1 MIFSSIDHARDNDLS
16 AGRFAKALA
25 FLARED
31 LAGLAPGRHEIDG
44 DEVFA
49 NVQELVTVPAGE
61 KNYEA
66 HRRYA
71 DIHYVISG
79 TELIGVAPVGEC
91 APVGEFS
98 EADDFGLF
106 APGGRESWVVVRPG
120 ELVVTPPC
128 DAHKPGCCPCGTE
141 PAPLKKICVKVLVD

>member
-1 MIFSSIDHARDNDLS
+1 MIFSSLANLGANVLS
-16 AGRFAKALA
+16 EERVAKALA

-31 LAGLAPGRHEIDG
+31 LAGLEGGRHEICG

-49 NVQELVTVPAGE
+49 NVQEIVTVPADE
-61 KNYEA
+61 KDYEA

-128 DAHKPGCCPCGTE
+128 DAHTPGCCPCGTE

>member
-1 MIFSSIDHARDNDLS
+1 MIFTSLANAAANDLS
-16 AGRFAKALA
+16 TERYQKALA

-31 LAGLAPGRHEIDG
+31 

-49 NVQELVTVPAGE
+49 NVQEITTVRPDE

-71 DIHYVISG
+71 DIHFVISG
-79 TELIGVAPVGEC
+79 TELLGVAPVSEC

-98 EADDFGLF
+98 EADDFGLYT
-106 APGGRESWVVVRPG
+106 PGDRKGWVTLREG
-120 ELVVTPPC
+120 DLVVTPPC
-128 DAHKPGCCPCGTE
+128 DAHKPGCCPGE

>member
-1 MIFSSIDHARDNDLS
+1 MIFASLAS
-16 AGRFAKALA
+16 APANQIGSERYQRALE
-25 FLARED
+25 FLARPD
-31 LAGLAPGRHEIDG
+31 LAELAPGRHDVMG

-49 NVQELVTVPAGE
+49 NVQELTTVAPDE

-71 DIHYVISG
+71 DIHYVVSG
-79 TELIGVAPVGEC
+79 TELIGVAPVDEC
-91 APVGEFS
+91 AAVGEFS
-98 EADDFGLF
+98 EADDFGLYV
-106 APGGRESWVVVRPG
+106 AGDREAWVTLRPG

-128 DAHKPGCCPCGTE
+128 DAHKPGCCPAGTQ

>member
-1 MIFSSIDHARDNDLS
+1 MIFTSLAHAAANDLS
-16 AGRFAKALA
+16 SERLQRALE
-25 FLARED
+25 FLARPD
-31 LAGLAPGRHEIDG
+31 LASLAPGRHEVMG

-49 NVQELVTVPAGE
+49 NVQELTTVPAAQ

-71 DIHYVISG
+71 DVHYVISG
-79 TELIGVAPVGEC
+79 TELMGVAPVEEC

-98 EADDFGLF
+98 EADDFGLYT
-106 APGGRESWVVVRPG
+106 PGPREAWVTLRPG

-128 DAHKPGCCPCGTE
+128 DAHKPGCCPEGGE
-141 PAPLKKICVKVLVD
+141 PAALKKICVKVLVD

>member
-1 MIFSSIDHARDNDLS
+1 MIFTSLANASSNDLS
-16 AGRFAKALA
+16 AARFAKALA

-31 LAGLAPGRHEIDG
+31 LASLEPGRHDIDG

-71 DIHYVISG
+71 DIHYVVSG
-79 TELIGVAPVGEC
+79 TELIGVAPVTEC
-91 APVGEFS
+91 ESVGEFS
-98 EADDFGLF
+98 EADDFGLYT
-106 APGGRESWVVVRPG
+106 PGAREARATLLPG

-128 DAHKPGCCPCGTE
+128 DAHKPGCCPEGSE

>member
-1 MIFSSIDHARDNDLS
+1 MIFTSLVNASSNDLS
-16 AGRFAKALA
+16 AARFAKALA

-31 LAGLAPGRHEIDG
+31 LASLEPGRHDIDG

-71 DIHYVISG
+71 DIHYVVSG
-79 TELIGVAPVGEC
+79 TELIGVAPVAEC
-91 APVGEFS
+91 ESVGEFS
-98 EADDFGLF
+98 EADDFGLYT
-106 APGGRESWVVVRPG
+106 PGAREAWATLLPG

-128 DAHKPGCCPCGTE
+128 DAHKPGCCPEGSE
-141 PAPLKKICVKVLVD
+141 PAPLKKICVKVLVG

>member
-1 MIFSSIDHARDNDLS
+1 MILDSLQNKERYVSLHPRFKAVFDFIDTHDVA
-16 AGRFAKALA
+16 AL
-25 FLARED
+25 
-31 LAGLAPGRHEIDG
+31 PCGRHEIDG

-79 TELIGVAPVGEC
+79 TELIGIAPVGEC
-91 APVGEFS
+91 EPVGEFS

-106 APGGRESWVVVRPG
+106 TPGGREAWATLRPG
-120 ELVVTPPC
+120 
-128 DAHKPGCCPCGTE
+128 GS
-141 PAPLKKICVKVLVD
+141 PADC

>member
-1 MIFSSIDHARDNDLS
+1 MIYSSLANLGANVLS
-16 AGRFAKALA
+16 EERVAKALA

-31 LAGLAPGRHEIDG
+31 LAGLEGGRHEICG

-49 NVQELVTVPAGE
+49 NVQEIVTVPADE
-61 KNYEA
+61 KDYEA

-91 APVGEFS
+91 ASVGEFS

-106 APGGRESWVVVRPG
+106 APGGRESWVVVCPG

-128 DAHKPGCCPCGTE
+128 DAHKPGCCPLGTE

>member
-1 MIFSSIDHARDNDLS
+1 MIFTSLANASANDLS
-16 AGRFAKALA
+16 DVRFAKALE
-25 FLARED
+25 FLSRDD
-31 LAGLAPGRHEIDG
+31 LADLEPGRHEIDG

-49 NVQELVTVPAGE
+49 NVQELTTVPAGE

-79 TELIGVAPVGEC
+79 TELIGIAPVGEC
-91 APVGEFS
+91 EPVGEFS

-106 APGGRESWVVVRPG
+106 TPGGREAWATLRPG

-128 DAHKPGCCPCGTE
+128 DAHKPGCCPGE

>member
-1 MIFSSIDHARDNDLS
+1 MIFSSLANLGANVLS
-16 AGRFAKALA
+16 GERVAKALA

-31 LAGLAPGRHEIDG
+31 LAGLEGGRHEICG

-49 NVQELVTVPAGE
+49 NVQEIVTVPADE
-61 KNYEA
+61 KDYEA

>member
-1 MIFSSIDHARDNDLS
+1 MIFSSIEHVRDNDLS
-16 AGRFAKALA
+16 AARFAKALA

-31 LAGLAPGRHEIDG
+31 LAALAPGRHEIDG

-61 KNYEA
+61 KSYEA

-71 DIHYVISG
+71 DIHYVVSG
-79 TELIGVAPVGEC
+79 TELICVAPVGEC
-91 APVGEFS
+91 EPVGEFS

-106 APGGRESWVVVRPG
+106 TPGDREASAVLRAG
-120 ELVVTPPC
+120 DLVVTPPC
-128 DAHKPGCCPCGTE
+128 DAHKPGCYPAGAE
-141 PAPLKKICVKVLVD
+141 PAPLRKICVKVLVD

>member
-1 MIFSSIDHARDNDLS
+1 MIFTSLASAAANDLS
-16 AGRFAKALA
+16 QERYQRALE
-25 FLARED
+25 FLARPD
-31 LAGLAPGRHEIDG
+31 LAELEPGRHDVMG

-49 NVQELVTVPAGE
+49 NVQDITTVPAGE

-79 TELIGVAPVGEC
+79 TELLGVAPVAEC

-98 EADDFGLF
+98 EADDFGLYT
-106 APGGRESWVVVRPG
+106 PGDREGWVTLREG
-120 ELVVTPPC
+120 EFVVTPPC
-128 DAHKPGCCPCGTE
+128 DAHKPGCCPGE

>member
-1 MIFSSIDHARDNDLS
+1 MIFSSLANLGANVLS
-16 AGRFAKALA
+16 EERVAKALA

-31 LAGLAPGRHEIDG
+31 LAGLEGGRHEICG

-49 NVQELVTVPAGE
+49 NVQEIVTVPADE
-61 KNYEA
+61 KDYEA

-128 DAHKPGCCPCGTE
+128 AAHKPGCCPCGTE

>member
-1 MIFSSIDHARDNDLS
+1 MIFTSLANASANDLS
-16 AGRFAKALA
+16 DARFAKALA
-25 FLARED
+25 FLSRDD
-31 LAGLAPGRHEIDG
+31 LADLEPGRHEIDG

-49 NVQELVTVPAGE
+49 NVQELTTVPAGE

-79 TELIGVAPVGEC
+79 TELIGIAPVGEC
-91 APVGEFS
+91 EPVGEFS

-106 APGGRESWVVVRPG
+106 TTGEREAWATLRPG

-128 DAHKPGCCPCGTE
+128 DAHKPGCCPGE

>member
-1 MIFSSIDHARDNDLS
+1 MIFTSLAHAGSNDLS
-16 AGRFAKALA
+16 AARFAKALE
-25 FLARED
+25 FLSRPD
-31 LAGLAPGRHEIDG
+31 LADLEPGRHDIMG

-49 NVQELVTVPAGE
+49 NVQELTTVPAGE

-79 TELIGVAPVGEC
+79 TELLGVAPIEEC

-98 EADDFGLF
+98 ESDDFGLYT
-106 APGGRESWVVVRPG
+106 PGAREAWATLVPG
-120 ELVVTPPC
+120 DLVVTPPC
-128 DAHKPGCCPCGTE
+128 DAHKPGCCPGE

>member
-1 MIFSSIDHARDNDLS
+1 MIFTSVANAAENDLS
-16 AGRFAKALA
+16 GGRYAKALA
-25 FLARED
+25 FLLRPD
-31 LAGLAPGRHEIDG
+31 LAELAPGRHEIDG

-49 NVQELVTVPAGE
+49 NVQELTTVPAAD

-71 DIHYVISG
+71 DVHYVVSG

-91 APVGEFS
+91 SPVCDFNED
-98 EADDFGLF
+98 DDFGLYE
-106 APGGRESWVVVRPG
+106 APAREAWVTLRAG

-128 DAHKPGCCPCGTE
+128 DAHKPGCCPDA
-141 PAPLKKICVKVLVD
+141 PAPLKKICVKVLVG

>member
-1 MIFSSIDHARDNDLS
+1 MIFTSLANASANDLS
-16 AGRFAKALA
+16 NARFAKALA
-25 FLARED
+25 FLSRDD
-31 LAGLAPGRHEIDG
+31 LADLEPGRHEIDG

-49 NVQELVTVPAGE
+49 NVQELSTVPAGE

-79 TELIGVAPVGEC
+79 TELIGIAPVGEC
-91 APVGEFS
+91 QPVGEFS

-106 APGGRESWVVVRPG
+106 TPGDREAWATLRPG

-128 DAHKPGCCPCGTE
+128 DAHKPGCCPGE

>member
-1 MIFSSIDHARDNDLS
+1 MIYSSLANVAANDLS
-16 AGRFAKALA
+16 AERLAKALA

-31 LAGLAPGRHEIDG
+31 LAELESGRHEICG

-49 NVQELVTVPAGE
+49 NVQEIVTVPAGE
-61 KNYEA
+61 KDYEA

-79 TELIGVAPVGEC
+79 TELIGVAPVEEC
-91 APVGEFS
+91 ASTGDFS

-106 APGGRESWVVVRPG
+106 VPGARESWVVVRPG
-120 ELVVTPPC
+120 EFVVTPPC
-128 DAHKPGCCPCGTE
+128 DAHKPGCCPLGTE

>member
-1 MIFSSIDHARDNDLS
+1 MIFTSLANAAANDLS
-16 AGRFAKALA
+16 TERYRKALE
-25 FLARED
+25 FLARPD
-31 LAGLAPGRHEIDG
+31 LADLEPGRHDIMG

-49 NVQELVTVPAGE
+49 NVQELTTVPAGE

-79 TELIGVAPVGEC
+79 TELIGVAPVAEC

-98 EADDFGLF
+98 EADDFGLYT
-106 APGGRESWVVVRPG
+106 PGGREAWATLTPG
-120 ELVVTPPC
+120 DLVVTPPC
-128 DAHKPGCCPCGTE
+128 DAHKPGCCPGE

>member
-1 MIFSSIDHARDNDLS
+1 MIFSSLANVAANDLP
-16 AGRFAKALA
+16 AERFAKALA

-31 LAGLAPGRHEIDG
+31 LAELEAGRHEICG

-49 NVQELVTVPAGE
+49 NVQQIVTVPAGE
-61 KNYEA
+61 KDYEA

-79 TELIGVAPVGEC
+79 TELLGVAPVAEC

-98 EADDFGLF
+98 EADDFGLYT
-106 APGGRESWVVVRPG
+106 PGAREAWATLLPG
-120 ELVVTPPC
+120 ELVVTPPS
-128 DAHKPGCCPCGTE
+128 DAHKPGCCPGE
-141 PAPLKKICVKVLVD
+141 PAPLKKICVKVLVG

>member
-1 MIFSSIDHARDNDLS
+1 MIFTSLSEAPVSGLS
-16 AGRFAKALA
+16 ADRLGRALE

-31 LAGLAPGRHEIDG
+31 LADLEPGRHEVMG

-49 NVQELVTVPAGE
+49 NVQELTTVPSGE

-71 DIHYVISG
+71 DVHFVISG

-91 APVGEFS
+91 QPVGEFS

-106 APGGRESWVVVRPG
+106 TPGDREAWATLRPG

-128 DAHKPGCCPCGTE
+128 DAHKPGCCPGD